1 MGIYFLFLNPYLHL
15 VPLVV
20 MYPRD
25 IIPLLPCFYT
35 LSFFLMEI
43 NKQNKFCSTFFKN
56 PKIKNNF
63 IMLSPYVSKV
73 NSNKSEIMEQIY
85 NAEMINNQIFW
96 LNDMPKMLNKDM
108 KYNVR
113 VIIENKEETER
124 TGNDLIEFFRN
135 SPLYGVELDLTR
147 NKDYAREIEL

>member
-1 MGIYFLFLNPYLHL
+1 MF
-15 VPLVV
+15 
-20 MYPRD
+20 
-25 IIPLLPCFYT
+25 
-35 LSFFLMEI
+35 
-43 NKQNKFCSTFFKN
+43 
-56 PKIKNNF
+56 
-63 IMLSPYVSKV
+63 SPYILKE
-73 NSNKSEIMEQIY
+73 NFRFESEIMEQVY
-85 NAEMINNQIFW
+85 NAELLNNQILW
-96 LNDMPKMLNKDM
+96 LNDIPRMLNKDM